1 MRGEYKVS
9 VRNKRNNYSFILRRN
24 ITILRGES
32 GRGKSTLYDMIHEH
46 NRYGIEYI
54 ILVIFCSLLM
64 I

>member
-32 GRGKSTLYDMIHEH
+32 GRGCKVSFFVNNE
-46 NRYGIEYI
+46 
-54 ILVIFCSLLM
+54 
-64 I
+64 